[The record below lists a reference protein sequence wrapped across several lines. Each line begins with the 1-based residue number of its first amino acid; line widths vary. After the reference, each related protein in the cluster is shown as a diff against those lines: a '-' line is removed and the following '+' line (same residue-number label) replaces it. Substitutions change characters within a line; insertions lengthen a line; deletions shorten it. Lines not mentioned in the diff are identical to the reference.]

1 MKNFITSLLI
11 IVMIAV
17 IVSCRQ
23 ETTQQEAIPRKGYFT
38 GADSLQLYYQFE
50 GSGPDTVVMIH
61 GGPGM
66 DATYMIADFEPLAKN
81 HVLLYY
87 DQRGGGRSELP
98 DTAVATSALH
108 IDRHIADLEAL
119 RQHFSLSSFHLMGH
133 SFGSIIA
140 GMYAV
145 AYPENVSSMMLIGA
159 VPPYAGD
166 FGSRYDESLNGR
178 LSKDELNQLDS
189 LSNEMITGTD
199 PRAACIAY
207 WNIGMKPRIAADLE
221 VSIIKGDCCSA
232 PVEAIRYGYKYTG
245 SITFASL
252 GNWDFREGLK
262 RVTAPTLL
270 IHGVEE
276 SIPMDMI
283 EAWTTVLPNSE
294 LKRIEKA
301 AHFPYVEQ
309 PDVVWPMME
318 EFLATVSKR

>member
-11 IVMIAV
+11 IVMIV
-17 IVSCRQ
+17 GTMSCKQ
-23 ETTQQEAIPRKGYFT
+23 ESTQQEASPRQGYFT
-38 GADSLQLYYQFE
+38 GADGLQLYYQVE

-66 DATYMIADFEPLAKN
+66 DAAYMIADFEPLAKN

-98 DTAVATSALH
+98 DTSMATTALH
-108 IDRHIADLEAL
+108 IDKHIADLEAL
-119 RQHFSLSSFHLMGH
+119 RQHFSLNKFHLMGH

-166 FGSRYDESLNGR
+166 FGVRYDENLNGR
-178 LSKDELNQLDS
+178 LSKDELKQLDS
-189 LSNEMITGTD
+189 LSNEMIYGTD
-199 PRAACIAY
+199 PTTACYAY
-207 WNIGMKPRIAADLE
+207 WTIGMKPRIAEGLD

-245 SITFASL
+245 AITFASL

-283 EAWTTVLPNSE
+283 EEWTKVLPNSE
-294 LKRIEKA
+294 LKRIDKA

-309 PDVVWPMME
+309 PEIVWPMME
-318 EFLATVSKR
+318 EFLLSLAKQ